1 MIARLIFAIIPAMGL
16 GGEDDLWKRARVPAF
31 LLILLF
37 VFGGT
42 LAIGAGAGNGTS
54 SAKIGGTTDVS
65 GLAVAEGTA
74 KCPAKHSLLSGG
86 MIYETGDDDGLV
98 HRFGAPTDKT
108 GDPFASDS
116 GRTPKRF
123 FASTSNEVPEDRP
136 FRIFAV
142 CAKADV
148 ELATRDFEI
157 GGLVESKSVRCPAG
171 RRAVGGG
178 AFIEGGIITASG
190 PTDETGTYL
199 HTSSGDVPRRWFA
212 TVRNQL
218 GEPAPARV
226 FATCA
231 KGSDAKL
238 EVELLSLPGN
248 PGGSSVAS
256 TTACP
261 QKKRVIGGGLLHAS
275 GESTTYNISVMGP
288 LDSSGVTTQT
298 KVGDTAKGWLAG
310 LSTPFSIGS
319 NFKVI
324 AICE

>member
-1 MIARLIFAIIPAMGL
+1 MITRLIFAKIPVMGL
-16 GGEDDLWKRARVPAF
+16 RGAEGLRGKARVPAVV
-31 LLILLF
+31 LILLF
-37 VFGGT
+37 VLGGT
-42 LAIGAGAGNGTS
+42 LAIGGGSGAHTAKVGDASTVSGVAGAQ
-54 SAKIGGTTDVS
+54 
-65 GLAVAEGTA
+65 GTA
-74 KCPAKHSLLSGG
+74 KCPAKQSLLSGG
-86 MIYETGDDDGLV
+86 MIYETGDDEGLV

-123 FASTSNEVPEDRP
+123 FARTSNEVSEDRP
-136 FRIFAV
+136 FRVFAV

-157 GGLVESKSVRCPAG
+157 EGLIESKSVKCPAG

-178 AFIEGGIITASG
+178 AFIEGVGIITASG
-190 PTDETGTYL
+190 PTDETGAYL
-199 HTSSGDVPRRWFA
+199 QTSSGDVPRRWFA
-212 TVRNQL
+212 TIRNQL

-238 EVELLSLPGN
+238 EVELLSLPGV

-256 TTACP
+256 TTTCP
-261 QKKRVIGGGLLHAS
+261 QSKRVIGGGLLHAS
-275 GESTTYNISVMGP
+275 GESTAYGISVMGP

-298 KVGDTAKGWLAG
+298 EVGDIAKGWLGG
-310 LSTPFSIGS
+310 LSTAFSTGS